1 MLPFIPEPLEQ
12 LKKRYRAAIE
22 KPVNAVYAN
31 QHPEESPG
39 KKRQHVFDCE
49 DGMRMIIS
57 RDYAGNDEVFHIS
70 ASVEDAIWKGPFDER
85 LLKQMK
91 ERFAAISGSSIP
103 NNSTFI
109 VTEKG
114 IPHWFFRI
122 SNLN

>member
-1 MLPFIPEPLEQ
+1 MLPFIPETFEQ
-12 LKKRYRAAIE
+12 LQKRYKAAIN
-22 KPVNAVYAN
+22 KAVNAVYAN
-31 QHPEESPG
+31 SHPEESPG
-39 KKRQHVFDCE
+39 KKREHVFDFE
-49 DGMRMIIS
+49 DGIRLIIS

-70 ASVEDAIWKGPFDER
+70 ASVEGAIWKGPFDET
-85 LLKQMK
+85 LLRQMK

-109 VTEKG
+109 ITEKG